1 MAEDTKYLDNA
12 GVRHLLE
19 KIGST
24 FVTKD
29 EFNYKAISITSFTND
44 KNTVEMGSTVD
55 TVNLKWSLNKKATAL
70 TLDGSAVTATDT
82 SRALTGLGLKSNK
95 TWTLKATDEK
105 GASSSKTTSITF
117 LNGVYYGVGAVPNA
131 YDSSFVLNLTK
142 ALQSSRN
149 KIFTLNAG
157 AGEFIFYAIPARYGE
172 CGFNVG
178 GFDGGFTKV
187 ATFDFTNASGYTES
201 YCVYKS
207 DNANL
212 GNTTV
217 TAK

>member
-1 MAEDTKYLDNA
+1 MTEDTKYLDNA

-55 TVNLKWSLNKKATAL
+55 SVTLKWALNKKAKTL
-70 TLDGSAVTATDT
+70 TLDGNSITPTDV
-82 SRALTGLGLKSNK
+82 SKELSGLGLKFNK

-105 GASSSKTTSITF
+105 DAASTKTTSITF
-117 LNGVYYGVGAVPNA
+117 LNGVYYGVSAIPSS
-131 YDSSFVLNLTK
+131 YDSAFVLKLTK
-142 ALQSSRN
+142 ALQGSRN
-149 KIFTLNAG
+149 KTFTLNAG
-157 AGEFIFYAIPARYGE
+157 AGQYIFYAIPARYGE

-187 ATFDFTNASGYTES
+187 STFDFTNASGYKES
-201 YCVYKS
+201 YYLYKS

>member
-1 MAEDTKYLDNA
+1 MAEDTRYLDTA

-19 KIGST
+19 KISNT

-29 EFNYKAISITSFTND
+29 EFNYKPISITSFMND
-44 KNTVEMGSTVD
+44 RNTVEIGSTIDSVS
-55 TVNLKWSLNKKATAL
+55 LKWTLNKKAKTV
-70 TLDGSAVTATDT
+70 TLDGNSITPTDV
-82 SRALTGLGLKSNK
+82 SKELSGLGLKSNK

-105 GASSSKTTSITF
+105 EAISTKTTSVTF
-117 LNGVYYGVGAVPNA
+117 LNGVYYGASTDQTS
-131 YDSSFVLNLTK
+131 YDSAFILKLTK
-142 ALQSSRN
+142 VLQASRS
-149 KIFTLNAG
+149 KTFTLNADVDQY
-157 AGEFIFYAIPARYGE
+157 IFYAVPARYGE

-187 ATFDFTNASGYTES
+187 ATFNFTNASGYKES
-201 YCVYKS
+201 YCLYRS

-217 TAK
+217 TVK